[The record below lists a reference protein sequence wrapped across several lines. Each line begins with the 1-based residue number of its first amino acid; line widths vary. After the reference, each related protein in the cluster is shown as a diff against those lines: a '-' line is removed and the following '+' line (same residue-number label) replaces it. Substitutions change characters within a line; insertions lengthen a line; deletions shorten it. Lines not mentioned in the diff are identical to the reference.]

1 MVESVIDV
9 KKYSVLMS
17 LYIKEKPEY
26 LKSAIES
33 ILHQTLPPDEIVI
46 VKDGPL
52 TKDLDNMVLEYE
64 KAYPEL
70 FHIVAS
76 ETNLGLGKAL
86 NLGLEKCR
94 NELVARMDTDDI
106 AKPERCEKQ
115 VQSFMENAELDL
127 LGSSVDE
134 FYSTP
139 NEIVS
144 RRVVPTTHKDI
155 YEFAKRRSA
164 FNHPTVMYKKSK
176 VLSVG
181 GYSDLRRNQ
190 DVDLFG
196 RMLFSGCIAENIEE
210 SLLYFRSNDALAK
223 RRRSWENTKS
233 YIQTIKKFWKMG
245 YASFFDYAM
254 VAIAQTGMFLM
265 PVKLQHWV
273 YKKFLRK

>member
-1 MVESVIDV
+1 ME
-9 KKYSVLMS
+9 KYSVLMS

-26 LKSAIES
+26 LRSAIQS
-33 ILHQTLPPDEIVI
+33 MVDQTYAPDEIVI
-46 VKDGPL
+46 VKDGL
-52 TKDLDNMVLEYE
+52 ITEELQSVLDEFSEKYPNMFNIIGYE
-64 KAYPEL
+64 E
-70 FHIVAS
+70 
-76 ETNLGLGKAL
+76 NRGLGLAL
-86 NLGLEKCR
+86 NFGLEHCR

-115 VQSFMENAELDL
+115 LDMFEENSQLDL

-139 NEIVS
+139 DEIVS
-144 RRVVPTTHKDI
+144 RRVVPTNHKEI

-181 GYSDLRRNQ
+181 GYGDLRRNQ

-196 RMLFSGCIAENIEE
+196 RMLFSGCIAGNIEE
-210 SLLYFRSNDALAK
+210 SLLYFRANDALAK

-233 YIQTIKKFWKMG
+233 YIMTIKKFWKMG
-245 YASFFDYAM
+245 YASFGDYAI
-254 VAIAQTGMFLM
+254 VAVAQTGMFLM